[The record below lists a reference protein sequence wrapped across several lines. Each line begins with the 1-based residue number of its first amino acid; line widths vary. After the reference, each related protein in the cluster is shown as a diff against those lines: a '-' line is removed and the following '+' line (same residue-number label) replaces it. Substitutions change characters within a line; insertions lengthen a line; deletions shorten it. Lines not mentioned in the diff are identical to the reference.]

1 MYTQARISIA
11 VRAITFVM
19 LVVLAVATGA
29 TAADAAH
36 KCPNRFFKKV
46 RVKGI
51 GDSQANATKAYD
63 NDLAAKI
70 AAAQQD
76 CTDCECE
83 DEGET
88 CTFMHTQ
95 SKQPRCAQQ
104 GPGWKCVGFIRPGC
118 FCLGA
123 DEELVTATPPEHHGP
138 AAGH

>member
-1 MYTQARISIA
+1 MVTRERISICA
-11 VRAITFVM
+11 RAITI
-19 LVVLAVATGA
+19 LVLAALAAGIGA
-29 TAADAAH
+29 SPAHAGH

-51 GDSQANATKAYD
+51 GDSQANATTAYN

-70 AAAQQD
+70 AVAQRD

-95 SKQPRCAQQ
+95 SKAPKCVPQ
-104 GPGWKCVGFIRPGC
+104 GPGWKCTGFIRPGC
-118 FCLGA
+118 FCLGS
-123 DEELVTATPPEHHGP
+123 DEELVTAAPPEHHGH
-138 AAGH
+138 AAEH